1 MKISKTDKV
10 LEVGSGH
17 NPHARADVLLDL
29 FEKDTVNQH
38 RGGTNLTID
47 RPFVKADVCDMPF
60 KDKEFDYVMAFFLL
74 EHIPNVEK
82 AISEIQ
88 RVGKRGII
96 ALPTEYTEFVHPCRE
111 HRWFCSYDEKGI
123 IFKKKPEGWY
133 SPLKDTFHTL
143 WNNDKDYFW
152 FFQHHLKLFGFR
164 HEWEGK
170 INYRIEPFNGF
181 EFKNLDISHTNRGF
195 REFVPHWLQVKI
207 GKSDAYPKLK
217 SLLRVLER
225 EKP

>member
-60 KDKEFDYVMAFFLL
+60 EDKEFDYVMAFFLL
-74 EHIPNVEK
+74 EHIPNVKK
-82 AISEIQ
+82 AINEIQ

-96 ALPTEYTEFVHPCRE
+96 KLPTEFNEFIHPAKE
-111 HRWFCSYDEKGI
+111 HRWFCSLENGTITFKSKPKGW
-123 IFKKKPEGWY
+123 E
-133 SPLKDTFHTL
+133 SPIGDAFHKL
-143 WNNDKDYFW
+143 WHIDKDYFW
-152 FFQHHLKLFGFR
+152 FYQHHLNLYQFEL
-164 HEWEGK
+164 EWEGK
-170 INYRIEPFNGF
+170 INYRVMPFNGF